1 MGHPLPAHIW
11 KLKLD
16 IMIICQRS
24 KFIPCSGANIASQ
37 QNNGLSY
44 LIYIAATTADALF
57 AECWGHSAKPA
68 KHSAK
73 ALPSAAL
80 GKGLSAKILSAKI
93 SLPSAKNRHS
103 AKPLPSADTRQS

>member
-1 MGHPLPAHIW
+1 MPTYDTAA
-11 KLKLD
+11 
-16 IMIICQRS
+16 MV
-24 KFIPCSGANIASQ
+24 
-37 QNNGLSY
+37 
-44 LIYIAATTADALF
+44 LITTADAFF

-103 AKPLPSADTRQS
+103 AKSLPGAKPALGKKNCRQHLTPALPSA

>member
-1 MGHPLPAHIW
+1 MDTTIH
-11 KLKLD
+11 
-16 IMIICQRS
+16 
-24 KFIPCSGANIASQ
+24 
-37 QNNGLSY
+37 
-44 LIYIAATTADALF
+44 TTADALF

-103 AKPLPSADTRQS
+103 AKPLPWNRKKPEKIGIFTQKK